1 MSKYSP
7 TESEL
12 DFARESR
19 PITSRSVSHKQES
32 TYSPTSEEMDFARAS
47 MDAPTYQD
55 ISRFKSLVNAAGR
68 GLIRFGADTRD
79 LIAESMKPSAFEE
92 GDKEIGKIYGFDS
105 LTADEKQTPQPM
117 DEFEKGQ
124 LDQELENKLPIK
136 EGLPERIVERTTR
149 IAPNALL
156 GPGGIVGKGIRTLAA
171 AGLGQATEEAGF
183 GPGAQTIAE
192 ILAFAAPNLNR
203 RLVGSTPREQEL
215 INFGR
220 ARGMTEQQLVPAVKE
235 QNWWRRSLA
244 RIANKG
250 ERTQEALEDSREA
263 LGQIYDSLR
272 NSPGA
277 TQPLPRNNVRQVFTD
292 YAQELHNL
300 PESVRRQ
307 IRPSLRDLV
316 NSPGLGED
324 FIQFYQ
330 HVNHEVNNHRIIGRF
345 QEVTRRALEHISP
358 ELGEEFRLV
367 NELASNRYRTA
378 RMLRPPAQPNVL
390 PIVKGAAAIWGVLSG
405 DYRMLKG
412 VLKFVGAQQVATA
425 MLMNPRYQSLGVKT
439 VHALNNNNIILAQK
453 SFQELREALKEEA
466 PDFYKETK
474 DFDIETIRPEQKEK
488 PSKQSKTK

>member
-1 MSKYSP
+1 MNKYLP
-7 TESEL
+7 TQDEL

-19 PITSRSVSHKQES
+19 PISSKSNSSKTD
-32 TYSPTSEEMDFARAS
+32 SPYKATNEEMDFARQS
-47 MDAPTYQD
+47 VDAPSYED
-55 ISRFKSLVNAAGR
+55 ISKFRSLINAAGR
-68 GLIRFGADTRD
+68 GFIKYAADTRD
-79 LIAESMKPSAFEE
+79 FINEAMKPSGFESN
-92 GDKEIGKIYGFDS
+92 DKEIGKIYGFDT
-105 LTADEKQTPQPM
+105 LKNEDKKVPQPM

-124 LDQELENKLPIK
+124 FDEQLGQKLPVK
-136 EGLPERIVERTTR
+136 EGLPERLIERTTR
-149 IAPNALL
+149 IAPNAFL
-156 GPGGIVGKGIRTLAA
+156 GAGSIAGKGIRTLAA
-171 AGLGQATEEAGF
+171 AGLGQTAEEAGF
-183 GPGAQTIAE
+183 GPGVQTIAE
-192 ILAFAAPNLNR
+192 TLAFAAPNLRR
-203 RLVGSTPREQEL
+203 RLVGSNAREQEL
-215 INFGR
+215 IDFGR
-220 ARGMTEQQLVPAVKE
+220 ARGMSEEQLVPAVKE
-235 QNWWRRSLA
+235 ENWWRRSLA

-263 LGQIYDSLR
+263 LGQIYETLR
-272 NSPGA
+272 TSPGA
-277 TQPLPRNNVRQVFTD
+277 NQALPRNNVRQIFTD
-292 YAQELHNL
+292 YAQELHRL

-330 HVNHEVNNHRIIGRF
+330 HVNHEVTNHRIIGRF
-345 QEVTRRALEHISP
+345 QEVTRRALERISP

-390 PIVKGAAAIWGVLSG
+390 PIVKGAAAVWGVLSG

-439 VHALNNNNIILAQK
+439 VNALNNNNIVLAQK

-466 PDFYKETK
+466 PDFYKETEN
-474 DFDIETIRPEQKEK
+474 FDIKSIRPEQKEK
-488 PSKQSKTK
+488 SSKQSETK